1 MGGGGG
7 QGGGGSSGGGLLG
20 SLGGLL
26 GLGGGNKGGGSGSS
40 MDWLLPLL
48 GGAAAGYFLPKVLGG
63 GSGGSQTVVQAPNYY
78 EQFGRTNIPSYNPG
92 VQPIVGLSPGYQMSN
107 TVLPTGPVAPR

>member
-1 MGGGGG
+1 
-7 QGGGGSSGGGLLG
+7 
-20 SLGGLL
+20 
-26 GLGGGNKGGGSGSS
+26 

-63 GSGGSQTVVQAPNYY
+63 GGSQTVVQAPNYY
-78 EQFGRTNIPSYNPG
+78 EQFGRTNLPSYNPG
-92 VQPIVGLSPGYQMSN
+92 VQPIVGLNPGYQMTP